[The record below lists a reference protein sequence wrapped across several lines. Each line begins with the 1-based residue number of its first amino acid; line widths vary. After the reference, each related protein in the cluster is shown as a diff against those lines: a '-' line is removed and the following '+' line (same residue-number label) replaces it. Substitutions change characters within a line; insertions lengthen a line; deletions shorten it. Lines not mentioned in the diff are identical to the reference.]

1 MIIEIDRELC
11 ESHGQC
17 EYVAG
22 EVFRLDDD
30 GELHVAA
37 DVPESL
43 REKVELAAAVC
54 PALAI
59 RIER

>member
-1 MIIEIDRELC
+1 MIIEVDRELC

-30 GELHVAA
+30 GVLQVAA

-43 REKVELAAAVC
+43 RAKVELAAAVC
-54 PALAI
+54 PALAL
-59 RIER
+59 RVAR